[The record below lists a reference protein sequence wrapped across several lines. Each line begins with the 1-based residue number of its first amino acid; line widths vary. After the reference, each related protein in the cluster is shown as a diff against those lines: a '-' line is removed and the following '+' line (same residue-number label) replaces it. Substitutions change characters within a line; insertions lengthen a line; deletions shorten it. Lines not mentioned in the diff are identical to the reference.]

1 MAVED
6 IEKRVRAMTGK
17 KDIPDDKQQ
26 AAFQS
31 AQNELV
37 RINSE
42 RQNNLALAN
51 AEANADAQVNETLLQ
66 AGEMASMG
74 SPAVQQQVES
84 MNPQTQAV
92 LSKYGLGKPRVQR
105 TQGREVKV
113 TPQKVQ
119 ITNNNITNTTN
130 NVSVPPANV
139 GGPVQGRTLA
149 VKQADPEQARFKT
162 WIQSAFARQNAKA
175 AQREKEYQRREWS
188 LSRSANKMMKY
199 LSDLGSNIS
208 EKLNPNRMAS
218 TIGGQFRTML
228 FLFGT
233 MFLAKHWKKVIE
245 IGARIEEFFV
255 GLPGKDGERSRPG
268 FAKMLIGLFGGD
280 PNDSKASIGETIKRF
295 FWNKDRKDGVFNILF
310 DKIEN
315 FFKERADAVKQ
326 IKVPELDFSSP
337 IKALTQL
344 GEYLG
349 NILKAFVGG
358 ADAVRDIIGSNI
370 RQVGSSNSMANKD
383 QEKKRFESAGGL
395 KNTSWGDAAIVAS
408 RGENINKLYSDDIS
422 SDGSSLTS
430 SSAEIRQTGSISHM
444 INNGE
449 DSTVHVAGVMSG
461 LERLKNTAESKGGVL
476 ISEDFISAIK
486 SLGIDTNNLWD
497 NKDLSV
503 RKYKFVKRE
512 KTDDDYYKEGADWK
526 RRGVEAFGKRSLIN
540 AGKKAVGADGKLGY
554 VLDAA
559 ATGDIVQDPA
569 WKSVIEGA
577 KGLVKKGFADKYTLD
592 MVPAESDG
600 KAEEL
605 EVEDYDGPS
614 WNVNTRTGKRNKK
627 KIKKKYFE
635 FLEATPSFF
644 EKLRSRFSEKLNNE
658 NFSFSTND
666 EASLSQLENLMTDL
680 KKKQVEELERKYK
693 ANNRTGDWKKLKE
706 GIHSDVNIK
715 DSYKAYRDI
724 KRNSEKRDAE
734 LDKKIE
740 ESPMMKGF
748 EYASSRV
755 KGIYNNIK
763 GYFSNEPLRSPEV
776 ISDEE
781 YKNRIIKAMDF
792 AIKELGMTKE
802 QAAGLAGNFMRE
814 SGMKTTAKNP
824 GSPATGLAQ
833 WLGVRKKAFEH
844 SGEFSEKE
852 ISAGWKYYN
861 GPGSG
866 KPLANASFEDQLRF
880 VKWEMENI
888 PAYKRGLEKIKSS
901 KDHQEAAANVFG
913 YYEFS
918 AGPEGAV
925 KNMIENGQ
933 DGLGSLNKGINFAGD
948 ALLTYNSHKEVDN
961 NKQSTSSN
969 NPEVYTTQNITE
981 PENYVE
987 RIPSSAN
994 YTTYDWNSSNSSSFP
1009 NWNGGSEALAI
1020 ATKNASS
1027 TVTPDSATPTN
1038 ASYNSYSSYDT
1049 PSANTA
1055 RELVANNDMT
1065 EIAKGISGKIS
1076 TLNENI
1082 KVLQTGQLAQA
1093 ESINNLSAAIGNI
1106 QINVNT
1112 GGQQKTP
1119 VQSATGIPY
1128 RFGG

>member
-42 RQNNLALAN
+42 RQNNLALTN

-175 AQREKEYQRREWS
+175 AQREKEYQRKEWS

-208 EKLNPNRMAS
+208 EKLNPNKMAA
-218 TIGGQFRTML
+218 TIGGQFKTIL

-280 PNDSKASIGETIKRF
+280 PNDSKASIGKTIKDF
-295 FWNKDRKDGVFNILF
+295 FYNKDRKDGVFNILF

-315 FFKERADAVKQ
+315 FFKERADAVKA
-326 IKVPELDFSSP
+326 IEIPELDFKDLP
-337 IKALTQL
+337 GTLKGLIQ
-344 GEYLG
+344 YLG
-349 NILKAFVGG
+349 DIFKAFIGG
-358 ADAVRDIIGSNI
+358 ANAVKESIGNSINRSSLKSEKKFAYGSKIGHKVEESDGIMSNTSFGDKVLTEKKNGRTAVHVLPGAI
-370 RQVGSSNSMANKD
+370 DSDGNLTNKASSSISQSNSLAYSLSNNA
-383 QEKKRFESAGGL
+383 RHGYFETAKVSAGL
-395 KNTSWGDAAIVAS
+395 S
-408 RGENINKLYSDDIS
+408 R
-422 SDGSSLTS
+422 
-430 SSAEIRQTGSISHM
+430 
-444 INNGE
+444 INNAIIDRGSVPV
-449 DSTVHVAGVMSG
+449 STEFLTEFLSQ
-461 LERLKNTAESKGGVL
+461 EQIESLMRGKHIV
-476 ISEDFISAIK
+476 
-486 SLGIDTNNLWD
+486 
-497 NKDLSV
+497 NKPF
-503 RKYKFVKRE
+503 KYHKRE
-512 KTDDDYYKEGADWK
+512 KTK
-526 RRGVEAFGKRSLIN
+526 
-540 AGKKAVGADGKLGY
+540 
-554 VLDAA
+554 
-559 ATGDIVQDPA
+559 
-569 WKSVIEGA
+569 
-577 KGLVKKGFADKYTLD
+577 
-592 MVPAESDG
+592 
-600 KAEEL
+600 
-605 EVEDYDGPS
+605 
-614 WNVNTRTGKRNKK
+614 
-627 KIKKKYFE
+627 
-635 FLEATPSFF
+635 
-644 EKLRSRFSEKLNNE
+644 
-658 NFSFSTND
+658 
-666 EASLSQLENLMTDL
+666 
-680 KKKQVEELERKYK
+680 EELEREGAGDFLETTGKSLIFNHATQFDGGLK
-693 ANNRTGDWKKLKE
+693 ANVVKAFVTGNPNHFFGPTAGALMDGTDAKINKFLSNKYTWDLVPMEEKVAGERDKNGKLVFHYFPTIDEEVINTIKKNLNTESIDLGNKNYVTSVQSFLE
-706 GIHSDVNIK
+706 KKYDGKTKAKILDPETGEEIKSNYDMDVNETYKSLDKVIK
-715 DSYKAYRDI
+715 D
-724 KRNSEKRDAE
+724 SEKRDAE

-748 EYASSRV
+748 EFASNGISNIYNGFKEYFSFDKRKKYPPLAKTEKEFVDLMRPLYSKELNKKGFDTKYTDILVAQSAMESNWGKSQSGKFNLSGIKADKDDISKGLYTECKTTEYENGVKKEGIIEKFRDFKSLEDFVDYKVKFLDRDRYKAFDGNSINDFINRVV
-755 KGIYNNIK
+755 KG
-763 GYFSNEPLRSPEV
+763 GY
-776 ISDEE
+776 
-781 YKNRIIKAMDF
+781 A
-792 AIKELGMTKE
+792 
-802 QAAGLAGNFMRE
+802 
-814 SGMKTTAKNP
+814 TAPNY
-824 GSPATGLAQ
+824 GDT
-833 WLGVRKKAFEH
+833 
-844 SGEFSEKE
+844 
-852 ISAGWKYYN
+852 
-861 GPGSG
+861 
-866 KPLANASFEDQLRF
+866 LANWYSRIQTNYPDNTNQTLPDDTQQLTTSPDAS
-880 VKWEMENI
+880 
-888 PAYKRGLEKIKSS
+888 G
-901 KDHQEAAANVFG
+901 
-913 YYEFS
+913 
-918 AGPEGAV
+918 
-925 KNMIENGQ
+925 
-933 DGLGSLNKGINFAGD
+933 
-948 ALLTYNSHKEVDN
+948 
-961 NKQSTSSN
+961 
-969 NPEVYTTQNITE
+969 VYTAQNITE

-994 YTTYDWNSSNSSSFP
+994 YTTYDWNSSNSSFP
-1009 NWNGGSEALAI
+1009 NWNVDSEALAM
-1020 ATKNASS
+1020 ATKNSSS

-1106 QINVNT
+1106 QINVNA

-1119 VQSATGIPY
+1119 VQGWSPMAYNG
-1128 RFGG
+1128 